1 MKFAWSV
8 ICVGLTLFSCVS
20 QKKYDAL
27 NRDKDSTVIALNT
40 KIDDCGNVNTTL
52 KGENTSLQDRIEVQN
67 LTISKL
73 KDSLQICGIALE
85 ESQEYIQTLGATH
98 DDQKLKVAA
107 EIDKKNKAIQA
118 KELELNKALASAE
131 AERLRLETARKEL
144 EKVSGRVKDL
154 EAELR
159 RKDSAVILL
168 KDAIIKALA
177 GFEKLDVKVEYRNG
191 KVYVI
196 LPEKLLFKSG
206 STSVD
211 PKGQEALVELAKALN
226 KKPDVQVAVEGHTD
240 NVPMNGETIKDNWD
254 LSVLRAT
261 SIAKIMINEG
271 KLGAK
276 RISANGRGETMPVA
290 SNETPEGR
298 AKNRRTEIIL
308 TPQLDKILNIL
319 NNN

>member
-1 MKFAWSV
+1 MKLIWSV
-8 ICVGLTLFSCVS
+8 MCVGLTLFSCVS

-27 NRDKDSTVIALNT
+27 NRDKDSTVISLNT
-40 KIDDCGNVNTTL
+40 KIDDCGNMNTSL
-52 KGENTSLQDRIEVQN
+52 KGEIANLQDQQDRQKLV
-67 LTISKL
+67 ISKL
-73 KDSLQICGIALE
+73 QDSIQICQNELE
-85 ESQEYIQTLGATH
+85 ESQTYIKTLGETH
-98 DDQKLKVAA
+98 DDQKMKVAA
-107 EIDKKNKAIQA
+107 EIDKKNKAIQT

-144 EKVSGRVKDL
+144 EKVSGRVKVL

-226 KKPDVQVAVEGHTD
+226 KKADVQVAVEGHTD

-271 KLGAK
+271 KLSAK
-276 RISANGRGETMPVA
+276 RISANGRGETIPVA
-290 SNETPEGR
+290 TNDTPEGR

-308 TPQLDKILNIL
+308 TPQLDKILEIL

>member
-1 MKFAWSV
+1 MKLIWSV
-8 ICVGLTLFSCVS
+8 MCVGLTLFSCVS

-27 NRDKDSTVIALNT
+27 NRDKDSTVISLNT
-40 KIDDCGNVNTTL
+40 KIDDCGNMNTSL
-52 KGENTSLQDRIEVQN
+52 KGEIANLQDQQDRQKLV
-67 LTISKL
+67 ISKL
-73 KDSLQICGIALE
+73 QDSIQICQNELE
-85 ESQEYIQTLGATH
+85 ESQTYIQTLGETH
-98 DDQKLKVAA
+98 DDQKIKVAA
-107 EIDKKNKAIQA
+107 EIDKKNKAIQT

-131 AERLRLETARKEL
+131 AERLRLENARKEL
-144 EKVSGRVKDL
+144 EKVSGRVKEL

-226 KKPDVQVAVEGHTD
+226 KKADVQVAVEGHTD

-271 KLGAK
+271 KLSAK
-276 RISANGRGETMPVA
+276 RISANGRGETIPVA
-290 SNETPEGR
+290 TNDTPEGR

-308 TPQLDKILNIL
+308 TPQLDKILEIL

>member
-1 MKFAWSV
+1 MKLIWSI

-27 NRDKDSTVIALNT
+27 ARDKDSTVISFIS
-40 KIDDCGNVNTTL
+40 KIDDCGNMNTSL
-52 KGENTSLQDRIEVQN
+52 KGEITNLQDQQDRQKLV
-67 LTISKL
+67 ISKL
-73 KDSLQICGIALE
+73 KDSIQICQNELE
-85 ESQEYIQTLGATH
+85 ESQTYIQTLGETH
-98 DDQKLKVAA
+98 NNQKMKVAV
-107 EIDKKNKAIQA
+107 EIDNKNKAIQT

-144 EKVSGRVKDL
+144 ENAGGRVRDL
-154 EAELR
+154 ESELK

-226 KKPDVQVAVEGHTD
+226 KKADVQVAVEGHTD
-240 NVPMNGETIKDNWD
+240 NVPINGGLIKDNWD

-271 KLGAK
+271 KLSAK
-276 RISANGRGETMPVA
+276 RISANGRGETIPVA
-290 SNETPEGR
+290 TNDTPE
-298 AKNRRTEIIL
+298 K
-308 TPQLDKILNIL
+308 PPY
-319 NNN
+319 

>member
-1 MKFAWSV
+1 MKLIWSV
-8 ICVGLTLFSCVS
+8 MCVGLTLFSCVS

-27 NRDKDSTVIALNT
+27 NRYKDSSVNSLNT
-40 KIDDCGNVNTTL
+40 KIDDCGNMNTSL
-52 KGENTSLQDRIEVQN
+52 KGEIANIQDQQDRQKLV
-67 LTISKL
+67 ISKL
-73 KDSLQICGIALE
+73 QDSIQICQNELE
-85 ESQEYIQTLGATH
+85 ESQTYIHTLGETH
-98 DDQKLKVAA
+98 DDQKMKVAA
-107 EIDKKNKAIQA
+107 EIDKKNKAIQT

-144 EKVSGRVKDL
+144 EKVSGRVKEL

-159 RKDSAVILL
+159 KKDSAVILL

-211 PKGQEALVELAKALN
+211 PKGQEALIELAKALN
-226 KKPDVQVAVEGHTD
+226 RKADVQVAVEGHTD

-271 KLGAK
+271 KLSAK
-276 RISANGRGETMPVA
+276 RISANGRGETIPVA
-290 SNETPEGR
+290 TNDTPEGR

-308 TPQLDKILNIL
+308 TPQLDKILEIL

>member
-1 MKFAWSV
+1 MKLIWSV
-8 ICVGLTLFSCVS
+8 MCVGLTLFSCVS

-27 NRDKDSTVIALNT
+27 TRDKDSTVISLNT
-40 KIDDCGNVNTTL
+40 KIDDCGNMNTSL
-52 KGENTSLQDRIEVQN
+52 KGEIANLQDQQDRQKLV
-67 LTISKL
+67 ISKL
-73 KDSLQICGIALE
+73 QDSIQICQNELE
-85 ESQEYIQTLGATH
+85 ESQTYIQTLGETH
-98 DDQKLKVAA
+98 DDQKIKVAA
-107 EIDKKNKAIQA
+107 EIDKKNKAIQT

-131 AERLRLETARKEL
+131 AERLRLENARKEL
-144 EKVSGRVKDL
+144 EKVSGRVKEL

-226 KKPDVQVAVEGHTD
+226 KKADVQVAVEGHTD

-271 KLGAK
+271 KLSAK
-276 RISANGRGETMPVA
+276 RISANGRGETIPVA
-290 SNETPEGR
+290 TNDTPEGR

-308 TPQLDKILNIL
+308 TPQLDKILEIL

>member
-1 MKFAWSV
+1 MKLIWSV
-8 ICVGLTLFSCVS
+8 MCVGLTLFSCVS

-27 NRDKDSTVIALNT
+27 NRDKDSTVISLNT
-40 KIDDCGNVNTTL
+40 KIDDCGNMNTSL
-52 KGENTSLQDRIEVQN
+52 KGEIANLQDQQDRQKLV
-67 LTISKL
+67 ISKL
-73 KDSLQICGIALE
+73 QDSIQICQNELE
-85 ESQEYIQTLGATH
+85 ESQTYIQTLGETH
-98 DDQKLKVAA
+98 DDQKMKVAA
-107 EIDKKNKAIQA
+107 EIDKKNKAIQT

-144 EKVSGRVKDL
+144 EKVSGRVKEL

-226 KKPDVQVAVEGHTD
+226 KKADVQVAVEGHTD
-240 NVPMNGETIKDNWD
+240 NVPMNGESIKDNWD

-271 KLGAK
+271 KLSAK
-276 RISANGRGETMPVA
+276 RISANGRGETIPVA
-290 SNETPEGR
+290 TNDTPEGR

-308 TPQLDKILNIL
+308 TPQLDKILEIL

>member
-1 MKFAWSV
+1 MKLIWSV
-8 ICVGLTLFSCVS
+8 MCVGLTLFSCVS

-27 NRDKDSTVIALNT
+27 NRDKDSTVISLNT
-40 KIDDCGNVNTTL
+40 KIDDCGNMNTSL
-52 KGENTSLQDRIEVQN
+52 KGEIANLQDQQDRQKLV
-67 LTISKL
+67 ISKL
-73 KDSLQICGIALE
+73 QDSIQICQNELE
-85 ESQEYIQTLGATH
+85 ESQTYIKTLGETH
-98 DDQKLKVAA
+98 DDQKMKVAA
-107 EIDKKNKAIQA
+107 EIDKKNKAIQT

-131 AERLRLETARKEL
+131 AERLRLENARKEL
-144 EKVSGRVKDL
+144 EKVSGRVKEL

-226 KKPDVQVAVEGHTD
+226 KKADVQVAVEGHTD

-271 KLGAK
+271 KLSAK
-276 RISANGRGETMPVA
+276 RISANGRGETIPVA
-290 SNETPEGR
+290 KNDTPEGR

-308 TPQLDKILNIL
+308 TPQLDKILEIL

>member
-1 MKFAWSV
+1 MKLIWSV
-8 ICVGLTLFSCVS
+8 MCVGLTLFSCVS

-27 NRDKDSTVIALNT
+27 NRNKDSTVISLNT
-40 KIDDCGNVNTTL
+40 KIDDCGNMNTSL
-52 KGENTSLQDRIEVQN
+52 KGEIANLQDQQDRQKLV
-67 LTISKL
+67 ISKL
-73 KDSLQICGIALE
+73 QDSIQICQNELE
-85 ESQEYIQTLGATH
+85 ESQTYIQTLGETH
-98 DDQKLKVAA
+98 DDQKIKVAA
-107 EIDKKNKAIQA
+107 EIDKKNKAIQT

-131 AERLRLETARKEL
+131 AERLRLENARKEL
-144 EKVSGRVKDL
+144 EKVSGRVKEL

-226 KKPDVQVAVEGHTD
+226 KKADVQVAVEGHTD

-271 KLGAK
+271 KLSAK
-276 RISANGRGETMPVA
+276 RISANGRGETIPVA
-290 SNETPEGR
+290 TNDTPEGR

-308 TPQLDKILNIL
+308 TPQLDKILEIL

>member
-1 MKFAWSV
+1 MKLIWSV

-27 NRDKDSTVIALNT
+27 NRCKDSTVISLNT
-40 KIDDCGNVNTTL
+40 KIDDCGNMNTSL
-52 KGENTSLQDRIEVQN
+52 KGEITNLQDQQDRQKLV
-67 LTISKL
+67 ISKL
-73 KDSLQICGIALE
+73 QDSIQICQNELE
-85 ESQEYIQTLGATH
+85 ESQTYIKTLGETH
-98 DDQKLKVAA
+98 DDQKMKVAA

-144 EKVSGRVKDL
+144 EKASGRVKVL

-211 PKGQEALVELAKALN
+211 PKGQEALIELAKALN
-226 KKPDVQVAVEGHTD
+226 KKADVQVAVEGHTD
-240 NVPMNGETIKDNWD
+240 NVPMNGESIKDNWD

-271 KLGAK
+271 KLSAK
-276 RISANGRGETMPVA
+276 RISANGRGETIPVA
-290 SNETPEGR
+290 TNDTPEGR

-308 TPQLDKILNIL
+308 TPQLDKILEIL

>member
-1 MKFAWSV
+1 MKVFWSIV
-8 ICVGLTLFSCVS
+8 CVGITLFSCVS
-20 QKKYDAL
+20 QKKYQAL
-27 NRDKDSTVIALNT
+27 GREKDSVATALTT
-40 KIDDCGNVNTTL
+40 KIEDCNAVNVTVKNEVTA
-52 KGENTSLQDRIEVQN
+52 LQAVQERQKIV
-67 LTISKL
+67 ISKL
-73 KDSLQICGIALE
+73 QDSIQICQNELDENLTYIRSLG
-85 ESQEYIQTLGATH
+85 ESH
-98 DDQKLKVAA
+98 DEQRLKIAA
-107 EIDKKNKAIQA
+107 ELDKKNKAIQQ

-131 AERLRLETARKEL
+131 AERLRLENLRKEL
-144 EKVSGRVKDL
+144 EKVSGRVKEL

-206 STSVD
+206 STAVD

-240 NVPMNGETIKDNWD
+240 NIPMNGETIKDNWD

-271 KLGAK
+271 GMKAK
-276 RISANGRGETMPVA
+276 RISANGRGETMPV
-290 SNETPEGR
+290 STNETPEGR

-308 TPQLDKILNIL
+308 TPQLDKILDIL

>member
-1 MKFAWSV
+1 MKLIWSV

-27 NRDKDSTVIALNT
+27 NRDKDSTVISLNT
-40 KIDDCGNVNTTL
+40 KIDDCGNMNTSL
-52 KGENTSLQDRIEVQN
+52 KGEIANLQDQQDRQKLV
-67 LTISKL
+67 ISKL
-73 KDSLQICGIALE
+73 QDSIQICQNELE
-85 ESQEYIQTLGATH
+85 ESQTYIKTLGETH
-98 DDQKLKVAA
+98 DDQKMKVAA
-107 EIDKKNKAIQA
+107 EIDKKNKAIQT

-131 AERLRLETARKEL
+131 AERLRLENARKEL
-144 EKVSGRVKDL
+144 EKVSGRVKEL

-211 PKGQEALVELAKALN
+211 PKGQEALIELAKALN
-226 KKPDVQVAVEGHTD
+226 KKADVQVAVEGHTD
-240 NVPMNGETIKDNWD
+240 NVPMNGESIKDNWD

-271 KLGAK
+271 KLSAK
-276 RISANGRGETMPVA
+276 RISANGRGETIPVA
-290 SNETPEGR
+290 TNDTPEGR

-308 TPQLDKILNIL
+308 TPQLDKILEIL